1 MAPLKI
7 NVVLLGHKAQV
18 GKDTLADLLVNNDKF
33 VRLSFAEKLKN
44 ICKELFDLS
53 ESQVNGS
60 ALEKNRLDERFI
72 IDGQAISSRRILQ
85 LVGQNM
91 RAIQSDV
98 WAKYVFKQISDISE
112 QTGQNKFVISDC
124 RFPNEIDV
132 ARAWEAE
139 DVDNRQVFTARI
151 DRKSLDKNYQGSN
164 DVSETALDNYK
175 DWDIILDNDDSIEDL
190 YMNFSFIYERLSLLY
205 LCEGSY

>member
-112 QTGQNKFVISDC
+112 QTGQNQFVISDC

-151 DRKSLDKNYQGSN
+151 DRKSLDKNYQGN
-164 DVSETALDNYK
+164 
-175 DWDIILDNDDSIEDL
+175 L
-190 YMNFSFIYERLSLLY
+190 YYYFR
-205 LCEGSY
+205 